1 MKGNLLDSF
10 LLRESRDKMEL
21 AKTNRMN
28 ALFEFYE
35 ALLTEKQQNYMQL
48 YYGDDYSLG
57 EIAEEFE
64 VSRQA
69 VYDNIKR
76 TAHILESY
84 EAKLHLLEHFQQQ
97 NDAIEKIMDYV
108 TAHYQEDSQLLSLV
122 KVLQEELAEEDE

>member
-10 LLRESRDKMEL
+10 LLRESRDEMEL

-84 EAKLHLLEHFQQQ
+84 EEKLHLLENFQQQ
-97 NDAIEKIMDYV
+97 NEAIEKIMDYV
-108 TAHYQEDSQLLSLV
+108 TAHYKDDSQLLSLV

>member
-1 MKGNLLDSF
+1 
-10 LLRESRDKMEL
+10 MEL